1 MPLVLKHALIY
12 LKANKQQ
19 KMINSLITKT
29 IIICIILAA
38 MAAVIVPVV
47 GFSDSANAQGLTLPT
62 EQTPEEFQQACVD
75 EESCIKQ
82 NPILQWVNFFINL
95 FSVVIIIGSAIMIA
109 VAGVQYTTSRDNPQA
124 VQTAKQKIWN
134 VLIGLLAFFFLY
146 AFVQWLI
153 PGGVF

>member
-1 MPLVLKHALIY
+1 
-12 LKANKQQ
+12 
-19 KMINSLITKT
+19 MINSLFTKT
-29 IIICIILAA
+29 INICIILASLL
-38 MAAVIVPVV
+38 VFVVPVV
-47 GFSDSANAQGLTLPT
+47 AYTDIANAQGLTLPS

-75 EESCIKQ
+75 EESCVKQ
-82 NPILQWVNFFINL
+82 NPILQWINFFINL

-124 VQTAKQKIWN
+124 VQAAKQKIWN

-146 AFVQWLI
+146 AFVQWII